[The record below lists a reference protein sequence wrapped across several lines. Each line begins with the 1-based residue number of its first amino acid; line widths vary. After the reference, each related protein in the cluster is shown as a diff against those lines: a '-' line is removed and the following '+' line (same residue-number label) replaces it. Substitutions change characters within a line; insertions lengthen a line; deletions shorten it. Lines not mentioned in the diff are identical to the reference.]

1 MTKGTDF
8 NLPALKAGAAI
19 DLADYAGRPLLVANT
34 ASLCGFTPQYAGL
47 QQLWTEYGPKGLGVV
62 AVPSPDFGGQEHKDP
77 AKTAELC
84 DARFRLTFPVAAA
97 AHVAGRDPIPLFRW
111 LAEQAGPAGRPRWNF
126 YKYLIGRDGSL
137 LAWFT
142 PLTAPTSRKLRAAVE
157 RALAP

>member
-1 MTKGTDF
+1 MPKATDF
-8 NLPALKAGAAI
+8 TLPALKAGAAI
-19 DLADYAGRPLLVANT
+19 NLADYAGRPLLVANT

-47 QQLWTEYGPKGLGVV
+47 QQLWTEYGPQGLAVV

-97 AHVAGRDPIPLFRW
+97 AHRW
-111 LAEQAGPAGRPRWNF
+111 LSEQAGPAGRPRWNL
-126 YKYLIGRDGSL
+126 YKYLVGRDGRL

-142 PLTAPTSRKLRAAVE
+142 PFTAPTGRKLRAAVE
-157 RALAP
+157 RALAS